1 MSFVGAA
8 DRSQLRGIDHMT
20 SRTFKQVDVFTSQA
34 YWGNPVAV
42 VLDGTG
48 LSDSAMQRFACWT
61 QLSETTFVLPPTSQ
75 GQAGGADYRLR
86 IFTPGGEL
94 PFAGHPTLGS
104 ARAWL
109 EGGGQTKQEGV
120 IIQECGVGL
129 VRLENQ
135 NGRWAFAAPPTQ
147 KSAIPTDK
155 MAVLLSALGVKEEQ
169 VLASQILNNGPEWW
183 CFLLDSAKTVQNL
196 NPDHLALK
204 KSGVKVGVAA
214 RIGQQIDQDDEPSGS
229 PLLIARSNRES
240 RAFQIAAQ
248 ISRLHSDAAADPMDL
263 EVRAFA
269 AAMGIL
275 EDPVT
280 GSLNASL
287 AQWLFEEKF
296 MPSHYVAGQGHA
308 LDRQGRVHIHQDA
321 SGQVWV
327 GGDTAVCIEGQVAL
341 D

>member
-1 MSFVGAA
+1 
-8 DRSQLRGIDHMT
+8 MT
-20 SRTFKQVDVFTSQA
+20 SRKFKQVDVFTSQA

-42 VLDGTG
+42 VLDGSG
-48 LSDSAMQRFACWT
+48 LSDAAMQRFACWT
-61 QLSETTFVLPPTSQ
+61 QLSETSFVLPPTPQ

-109 EGGGQTKQEGV
+109 EGGGQSRHDGV

-135 NGRWAFAAPPTQ
+135 QGRWAFAAPPTQ
-147 KSAIPTDK
+147 RRAIPTD
-155 MAVLLSALGVKEEQ
+155 MMHTLFSALGVHADQ

-183 CFLLDSAKTVQNL
+183 CFLLDSADTVQNL

-214 RIGQQIDQDDEPSGS
+214 RLNHQG
-229 PLLIARSNRES
+229 
-240 RAFQIAAQ
+240 
-248 ISRLHSDAAADPMDL
+248 DPATDL

-280 GSLNASL
+280 GSLNASM
-287 AQWLFEEKF
+287 AQWLMAEKY
-296 MPSHYVAGQGHA
+296 MPSRYVAGQGHA
-308 LDRQGRVHIHQDA
+308 LGRQGRVHIQQDA

-327 GGDTAVCIEGQVAL
+327 GGDTAVCIEGLVAL

>member
-1 MSFVGAA
+1 
-8 DRSQLRGIDHMT
+8 
-20 SRTFKQVDVFTSQA
+20 
-34 YWGNPVAV
+34 
-42 VLDGTG
+42 
-48 LSDSAMQRFACWT
+48 MQRFARWT
-61 QLSETTFVLPPTSQ
+61 QLSETTFVLPPSPK
-75 GQAGGADYRLR
+75 GQADGADYRLK

-109 EGGGQTKQEGV
+109 EGGGQVRRDGV

-129 VRLENQ
+129 IRIENQ
-135 NGRWAFAAPPTQ
+135 KGRWAFAAPPTQ
-147 KSAIPTDK
+147 KRAVPTDM
-155 MAVLLSALGVKEEQ
+155 MAPLFIALGVEAEQ

-183 CFLLDSAKTVQNL
+183 CFLLDSAETVKHL

-204 KSGVKVGVAA
+204 KMGVKVGVAA
-214 RIGQQIDQDDEPSGS
+214 RNDHQADQSENSDAPSGR
-229 PLLIARSNRES
+229 PFLIARSNRES
-240 RAFQIAAQ
+240 RAFQSAAAR
-248 ISRLHSDAAADPMDL
+248 SRLQNDIAADPIHL

-269 AAMGIL
+269 AAIGVL

-287 AQWLFEEKF
+287 AQWLIADNI
-296 MPSHYVAGQGHA
+296 MPTQYVAGQGHA
-308 LDRQGRVHIHQDA
+308 LGRQGRVHIQQDP

-327 GGDTAVCIEGQVAL
+327 AGDTAVCVEGHVAL

>member
-1 MSFVGAA
+1 
-8 DRSQLRGIDHMT
+8 MT
-20 SRTFKQVDVFTSQA
+20 SRKFKQVDVFTEKA

-48 LSDSAMQRFACWT
+48 LNEEAMQRFAKWT
-61 QLSETTFVLPPTSQ
+61 QLSETTFILPPTAK
-75 GQAGGADYRLR
+75 GQAAGADYQLR

-109 EGGGQTKQEGV
+109 EGGGQAQHRGV
-120 IIQECGVGL
+120 LVQECGIGL
-129 VRLENQ
+129 VRLEQ
-135 NGRWAFAAPPTQ
+135 HKDRWAFAAPPTQ
-147 KSAIPTDK
+147 RRNVPADTMSI
-155 MAVLLSALGVKEEQ
+155 VLSALGLHAEQ
-169 VLASQILNNGPEWW
+169 VRASQILNNGPEWC
-183 CFLLDSAKTVQNL
+183 CFLLDSADTLQQL

-214 RIGQQIDQDDEPSGS
+214 VIDQDEAANDSADSSAVAGPS
-229 PLLIARSNRES
+229 LLIARSNRES
-240 RAFQIAAQ
+240 RAFHNSSQASAKGTSNRIPPT
-248 ISRLHSDAAADPMDL
+248 SDFQL

-269 AAMGIL
+269 AAIGIL

-287 AQWLFEEKF
+287 AQWLIEEKL
-296 MPSHYVAGQGHA
+296 MPPQYVAGQGHA
-308 LDRQGRVHIHQDA
+308 LGRQGRVHIHQDA
-321 SGQVWV
+321 TGQVWV
-327 GGDTAVCIEGQVAL
+327 GGDTAVCIEGIVAL